1 MLEQGVPREQF
12 IFDQVAYAARRMP
25 GCMQYPDP
33 QPGNRQFVAFPDPV
47 GRFRRGDVPAQE
59 APACIQIR
67 VREHGLVQRMDEQ
80 PGPFLHQR
88 RDPADMVKMPVG
100 QQDRRDPPVPGLLP
114 DPSRLIPGIDHDAFL
129 FILLIQDIAAGLYDP
144 HRQFVHSHKASLR
157 SHDTGYPV

>member
-1 MLEQGVPREQF
+1 MKRLLTLLLAALLGVAAFAQRS
-12 IFDQVAYAARRMP
+12 FDEIAADSTKAGGIYYM
-25 GCMQYPDP
+25 Y
-33 QPGNRQFVAFPDPV
+33 N
-47 GRFRRGDVPAQE
+47 
-59 APACIQIR
+59 
-67 VREHGLVQRMDEQ
+67 EQ